1 MRSIYGVGGPS
12 LCVLSLIAGVDHNG
26 TASGSATKLSLVYL
40 DRSVLVAHR
49 DLSTNTKTETFEMR
63 DYIYFFLSG
72 AGG

>member
-26 TASGSATKLSLVYL
+26 TASGSATELSLYL
-40 DRSVLVAHR
+40 DRSVQVAHR

>member
-12 LCVLSLIAGVDHNG
+12 LCVLSLMAGVEHNG
-26 TASGSATKLSLVYL
+26 TARGSATELSPYL

-63 DYIYFFLSG
+63 DYIFFLSG